1 MIRWIIIAIGFIAL
15 SLLIWFGGPMV
26 SVNDYVPLGTVT
38 ARLLTIIIIILVW
51 AIFQLWKQVKAKKDN
66 EGLIAGLESSVQQ
79 AAPAPAESGAAQE
92 DVGQLQQNF
101 NDALSVLRKTKLK
114 GIQGEQQ
121 LYELPWYIIIGP
133 PGSGKTTAIINSG
146 LRFPLGERFGK
157 QALRGVGGTRDCDF
171 WFTDEAVLVDT
182 AGRYTT
188 QDSHAEVDKAGWD
201 GFLELLKKHRRR
213 RPINGVMVG
222 ISLAELMQ
230 QSEAERMHHAN
241 TIKQR
246 IQELYHKLGIP
257 FPVYVLFTKTDL
269 IAGFMEFFDDLG
281 REEREQVWG
290 FTFPMDSPANPEG
303 VVHLF
308 ANEFDALIARLNARL
323 SHRMHQERDLS
334 RRAQIHAFP
343 HQLASLKQ
351 MADSFLQDIFRPSRY
366 ESRFLLRGVYF
377 TSGTQEGT
385 PIDRIM
391 GSLAGIFG
399 LDRQAA
405 PQFSGQGRSYFLTNL
420 FKYVIFPESGV
431 AGTDRRLEKQRAWL
445 LRGAYAAS
453 VIVTLVATLVWVG
466 SYTAN
471 ANHIAV
477 LEDHI
482 DNYEKLSKEAKPS
495 SDIVAVLPAIN
506 ELNQAR
512 NVYADSGL
520 SWLSGLG
527 LSKRGSMEPAADEA
541 YRRALVAEFL
551 PRIGSRL
558 EYQLK
563 TGAKDTE
570 FLHSALKAYLMLYDL
585 KHLDPEYIKLWMELD
600 WQNNFA
606 GDHARIDQL
615 TNHLNALFENNF
627 EPIKVNPTLV
637 ANSRRILQQVPVSQR
652 VYNRLKQEASVNKE
666 YAVNLPTVLGTLGQT
681 VLRFKKET
689 STLTNIPSIF
699 TYRGFHQVYL
709 KEGVQFATE
718 TSEETWVLG
727 DVQASKI
734 NPDVVNK
741 QVRDLYIKDYINT
754 WSSALANIE
763 LVRFKNLNQAID
775 SLEILSGPQSPLSSL
790 LTVVDENTALTRVPD
805 VPEAEVAANVAKQL
819 SSTARRV
826 NSAMKRAKATGASKL
841 LEGGPGSEVE
851 KAFEPIQ
858 ELVQGGENTP
868 PQLNGL
874 LTQVAEVYNFV
885 AGIGAGSSG
894 TAAMQVAAQRMSG
907 GSSDAIGRLR
917 TKATRLSEPVKGWL
931 MDAADN
937 SWSIIL
943 GEAHGH
949 INSIWQSDIV
959 PSFDRALKNRYPL
972 RRTSSDE
979 ITLTDFANFFGPGG
993 ELEVFFNNYLKPFVI
1008 VKRRGWQLRSFEGR
1022 SIGISRESLNA
1033 FENAAV
1039 IKNTFFPGG
1048 ETAPMVTFS
1057 LRPQYLDANI
1067 TSFHLEIDGQK
1078 LTYRHGP
1085 MRSTNLQWPGPD
1097 GSSRVRMTFEASSGS
1112 HISRTKEGPWGLFR
1126 LLDTSE
1132 VVKTSLSDRYKVT
1145 FEISGHKAQY
1155 ELRADSVVNPFRL
1168 SALERFNCPKRI

>member
-15 SLLIWFGGPMV
+15 SLLIWFGGPLV
-26 SVNDYVPLGTVT
+26 SVNGYIPLETIT
-38 ARLLTIIIIILVW
+38 ARLLTIIVIILVW
-51 AIFQLWKQVKAKKDN
+51 AILQLWKQVKAKKDN

-79 AAPAPAESGAAQE
+79 AAPAPAHTGAGQE
-92 DVGQLQQNF
+92 DFGQLQQNF
-101 NDALSVLRKTKLK
+101 NEALSVLRKTKLK

-213 RPINGVMVG
+213 RPINGVMVA

-241 TIKQR
+241 TIKLR
-246 IQELYHKLGIP
+246 IQELYQKLGIP

-290 FTFPMDSPANPEG
+290 FTLPMDSPSNPEG

-323 SHRMHQERDLS
+323 NHRMHQERDLS
-334 RRAQIHAFP
+334 RRALMHAFP

-420 FKYVIFPESGV
+420 FKFVIFPESGV
-431 AGTDRRLEKQRAWL
+431 AGTDQKIEKQRVWL

-453 VIVTLVATLVWVG
+453 IIATLGATLVWVG

-471 ANHIAV
+471 ASHIAV
-477 LEDHI
+477 LDEHI
-482 DNYEKLSKEAKPS
+482 DNYEKLNKEAKQS
-495 SDIVAVLPAIN
+495 SDIVTILPAIN
-506 ELNQAR
+506 ELNLAR
-512 NVYADSGL
+512 NVYQDSGL

-527 LSKRGSMEPAADEA
+527 LSKRGAMEPAADEA

-551 PRIGSRL
+551 PRIGLRL
-558 EYQLK
+558 EHQLK
-563 TGAKDTE
+563 TGANDTE

-585 KHLDPEYIKLWMELD
+585 KHLDPDYIKLWMELD
-600 WQNNFA
+600 WQNSFA
-606 GDHARIDQL
+606 GDNARIAQL
-615 TNHLNALFENNF
+615 TEHLNALFENKF

-637 ANSRRILQQVPVSQR
+637 ANSRNILMRVPVAER
-652 VYNRLKQEASVNKE
+652 VYKRLKQEASLNKE
-666 YAVNLPTVLGTLGQT
+666 YAINLPSVLGTVGQT
-681 VLRFKKET
+681 ALSFKKET
-689 STLTNIPSIF
+689 SALTNIPSIF
-699 TYRGFHQVYL
+699 TYKGFHQVYL
-709 KEGVQFATE
+709 KEGVELATE

-727 DVQASKI
+727 DVQASTVD
-734 NPDVVNK
+734 PDTLNK
-741 QVRDLYIKDYINT
+741 QVRALYIKDYINI
-754 WSSALANIE
+754 WNNALANIE
-763 LVRFKNLNQAID
+763 LARFKNLSHAIE
-775 SLEILSGPQSPLSSL
+775 SLEILSGPQSPITSL
-790 LTVVDENTALTRVPD
+790 LTVVDDNTALNRLPD
-805 VPEAEVAANVAKQL
+805 VPEAEIAGNVATQL
-819 SSTARRV
+819 SGTARRV
-826 NSAMKRAKATGASKL
+826 NSAMKRAQGTGASKL
-841 LEGGPGSEVE
+841 LEGGPGTKVE
-851 KAFEPIQ
+851 KAFQPID

-868 PQLNGL
+868 PQLNSV
-874 LTQVAEVYNFV
+874 LTQLAEVYTLV
-885 AGIGAGSSG
+885 SGLGAGSSG
-894 TAAMQVAAQRMSG
+894 SAALQMAAQRMTG
-907 GSSDAIGRLR
+907 GSADAIGKLR
-917 TKATRLSEPVKGWL
+917 AKATRLSEPVKGWL
-931 MDAADN
+931 IDAADN
-937 SWSIIL
+937 SWGVIL

-949 INSIWQSDIV
+949 INSIWQSDVV
-959 PSFDRALKNRYPL
+959 PVFDRALKNRYPL

-993 ELEVFFNNYLKPFVI
+993 EMETFFNNYLKPFVI
-1008 VKRRGWQLRSFEGR
+1008 VKRQGWQLRSFEGR
-1022 SIGISRESLNA
+1022 SIGMSRESLSA
-1033 FENAAV
+1033 FENADL

-1048 ETAPMVTFS
+1048 VKNPVVTFS
-1057 LRPQYLDANI
+1057 LKPQYLDANI
-1067 TSFHLEIDGQK
+1067 TSFHLEVDGQQ

-1085 MRSTNLQWPGPD
+1085 MRATNLQWPGPD
-1097 GSSRVRMTFEASSGS
+1097 GSSLVRITFEASSGS
-1112 HISRTKEGPWGLFR
+1112 HVSRTKEGPWGFFR
-1126 LLDTSE
+1126 VLDESE
-1132 VVKTSLSDRYKVT
+1132 VIKSSLSDLYKVT

-1168 SALERFNCPKRI
+1168 TALERFNCPKRL